1 MRINNQS
8 NKQNFKALS
17 PIAKPLGQ
25 FYNANATLPTLI
37 IETGVTLGRANEA
50 NKRGGMPEA
59 VDRLVEQGVSAVVW
73 VYGVNILKNIGNFI
87 GKNFL
92 GIESLNFDI
101 GFDELR
107 NPLKHIDKK
116 AIGFK
121 AGNILASTAIATYFI
136 GAILPKINNAIL
148 RKTLKK
154 QENQNKKED
163 TIKMP
168 SFNDFQNTT
177 KRKDI
182 SFRGGLSD
190 GAINLAHILENN
202 STARLL
208 ITDTGV
214 VAGRFANA
222 PNKYRKIEGLFRD
235 IASIYFYLLSGAHVV
250 GLLNKATKNTNIDP
264 KILEKTVEMLN
275 KNIGEDGID
284 FEQFKAATSALKD
297 EKTLKA
303 INELFVKNTTI
314 KVEDFIKKFKGQDKK
329 ALDMAKL
336 QPIIEGKG
344 VLTKMQALDV
354 LSTSWTSNPEFLK
367 KAFAFATD
375 GASDDKLRF
384 VSRKSLEKMRTSIDN
399 FTSQILS
406 EAQKNNTKITKE
418 FIEKTANKALRK
430 NFAFNCIATAV
441 SIFALGVLIP
451 KIQYAITRKL
461 TNENKF
467 HTEEE

>member
-25 FYNANATLPTLI
+25 FYNANATIPTLI

-73 VYGVNILKNIGNFI
+73 IYGVNILKNIGNFI
-87 GKNFL
+87 GKNLL
-92 GIESLNFDI
+92 GIKDLNFDI

-148 RKTLKK
+148 KKTLKK
-154 QENQNKKED
+154 QEAQNKKED

-168 SFNDFQNTT
+168 SFDDFKNST
-177 KRKDI
+177 KKKNI
-182 SFRGGLSD
+182 SFKGGVMD
-190 GAINLAHILENN
+190 GAVNLAHVLENN

-235 IASIYFYLLSGAHVV
+235 IASIYFYLFSGAHVV
-250 GLLNKATKNTNIDP
+250 GLLNKATKNTNINP
-264 KILEKTVEMLN
+264 KILEKTVEMLG

-284 FEQFKAATSALKD
+284 FEHFKAATSAFKD
-297 EKTLKA
+297 EKVIKD
-303 INELFVKNTTI
+303 IDELFGQNITI
-314 KVEDFIKKFKGQDKK
+314 KVEDFIKTFKNTDSK

-344 VLTKMQALDV
+344 VLTKMQARDV
-354 LSTSWTSNPEFLK
+354 LSNSWTSNPEFLK
-367 KAFAFATD
+367 NAFSHATN
-375 GASDDKLRF
+375 GASDDKVRF
-384 VSRKSLEKMRTSIDN
+384 VSRKALEKMRISIDN
-399 FTSQILS
+399 FTSQVAS
-406 EAQKNNTKITKE
+406 EAQKDGIKITKE
-418 FIEKTANKALRK
+418 FIEKIANKTLRK
-430 NFAFNCIATAV
+430 NFAFNCAGTAL
-441 SIFALGVLIP
+441 SILALGVLIP